1 MTRLA
6 RRVVWGLAATALVVA
21 TCALV
26 LVKLWPRG
34 PKGVPPEL
42 VPASWAEYRL
52 TPGHQTHVGGEK
64 AECHDCHDFER
75 DGFKNPGTAVCAK
88 CHAGVAASPHHRGPS
103 SATGCLTCHAFALGQ
118 TEPTCIGCHASTQ
131 GGLPAIVQH
140 ATIDCATC
148 HRLEQTPSIVPATCT
163 GCHDERDTK
172 HARHAAS
179 NGCQDCHVGHAP
191 AAAATT
197 MCASCHVQAK
207 EPHPAAHD
215 ACLSCHQPHDFVA
228 SDSACIGCHGPKT
241 TLLGRE
247 VPAHDVC
254 LNCHDP
260 HAPGKAV
267 AACAGCHQSI
277 QVSHGTAAA
286 CTTCHAP
293 HGDDPV
299 AVAATC
305 TSCHKMVAASDTGAH
320 RGGIA
325 CEACHQPHAFGG
337 LDEKTLCRNC
347 HGRET
352 MLAASNP
359 GHADCTSC
367 HGASVVHSIAAPVA
381 CGTCHAAEQKSAP
394 AGHQRC
400 VGCHEPHAG
409 KPTPTCASCHAEKVG
424 EPHGN
429 LQGGCASCHRPHG
442 PGGVAAPPACTTC
455 HAPATLAALHTA
467 PGHTACASCHASPHE
482 PPHDDRVTCTG
493 SCHADKRNHELG
505 AQVCTGCHV
514 FRR

>member
-1 MTRLA
+1 MTRIA
-6 RRVVWGLAATALVVA
+6 RRVVWGLAAAVVIVA
-21 TCALV
+21 ACALA

-34 PKGVPPEL
+34 PKGVPPDL

-75 DGFKNPGTAVCAK
+75 DGFKNPGTSVCAK
-88 CHAGVAASPHHRGPS
+88 CHAKVAGSAHHRDPS

-118 TEPTCIGCHASTQ
+118 TEPTCIGCHANAQ

-148 HRLEQTPSIVPATCT
+148 HHLEQTPSIVLADCN
-163 GCHDERDTK
+163 GCHEERATK
-172 HARHAAS
+172 HADHTGS
-179 NGCQDCHVGHAP
+179 KGCVDCHHGHEP
-191 AAAATT
+191 ASVATT
-197 MCASCHVQAK
+197 ECASCHAQGK

-241 TLLGRE
+241 TLVGRE

-254 LNCHDP
+254 LNCHNP
-260 HAPGKAV
+260 HAPGKAA

-277 QVSHGTAAA
+277 RVSHGNAAA

-299 AVAATC
+299 VVAATC
-305 TSCHKMVAASDTGAH
+305 TSCHKKVAASDTGAH
-320 RGGIA
+320 KGGIA
-325 CEACHQPHAFGG
+325 CETCHQPHAFGG

-352 MLAASNP
+352 MLVASNP

-367 HGASVVHSIAAPVA
+367 HGASVVHTIAAPVA
-381 CGTCHAAEQKSAP
+381 CGSCHAAEQKSAP

-409 KPTPTCASCHAEKVG
+409 KPTPTCASCHANKIS

-429 LQGGCASCHRPHG
+429 LPGGCASCHRPHG
-442 PGGVAAPPACTTC
+442 PAGVAVPPACTTC
-455 HAPATLAALHTA
+455 HAPATLPALHA
-467 PGHTACASCHASPHE
+467 ASGHAACASCHVSPHE
-482 PPHDDRVTCTG
+482 PPRDDRVTCTG
-493 SCHADKRNHELG
+493 GCHTNKRDHQPA

-514 FRR
+514 FKR